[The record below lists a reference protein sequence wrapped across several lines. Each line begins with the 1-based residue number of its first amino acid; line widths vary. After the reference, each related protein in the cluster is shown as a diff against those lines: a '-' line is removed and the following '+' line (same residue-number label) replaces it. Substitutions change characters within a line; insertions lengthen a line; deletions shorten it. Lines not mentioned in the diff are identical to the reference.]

1 MGSFEIQVF
10 VSLVVVLG
18 AAFVALICDYLKG
31 NNERLRERNEEL
43 QARAAEREML
53 ETLLDR
59 FQTQTLDAAMK
70 AQQEALREFLAR
82 TGPGQRSI
90 PQAGVSA
97 LSLPETLAVGES
109 PRRALGKRVAETGA
123 AKELPSP
130 VIKWPVPVT
139 EPPEIRISPI
149 ESKQDAPHSG
159 PPADVGRGG
168 FTPRAADESVSPR
181 ADGPVDTLGE
191 DDSAN
196 GDALPDPPYV
206 SRQRVR
212 VFQMPGAV
220 VDEAEPVHDEAA
232 AGAGPS
238 IPQPEL
244 AVPAGHFE
252 AQGLKDLLAAR
263 GVFHGLVVLIRV
275 VANGDLAPREC
286 PELARL
292 LNSVGRTVSL
302 LRRAEDFSCRSA
314 EDEFVLIY
322 PRETGP
328 QAQRLIGRVKERLYD
343 LQLRTLGAFS
353 ARFVWGAAESA
364 SDAQLADLL
373 STAHAQA
380 HDFLKA

>member
-97 LSLPETLAVGES
+97 LPETLAVGES
-109 PRRALGKRVAETGA
+109 PRRTVAKRVAETGA
-123 AKELPSP
+123 ARELPSP

-139 EPPEIRISPI
+139 EPPELRTSPI
-149 ESKQDAPHSG
+149 ESKEDAPHSG

-168 FTPRAADESVSPR
+168 FTPRTADEIVSPR
-181 ADGPVDTLGE
+181 VDGPVHPLGE
-191 DDSAN
+191 DDSEN
-196 GDALPDPPYV
+196 GDAMPVPLYV
-206 SRQRVR
+206 SQQRVR

-220 VDEAEPVHDEAA
+220 VDEAEPVRDEPA

-263 GVFHGLVVLIRV
+263 GVFRGLVVSIKV

-343 LQLRTLGAFS
+343 LQLRSLGAFS
-353 ARFVWGAAESA
+353 ARFIWGAAESA
-364 SDAQLADLL
+364 PDAKLADLL
-373 STAHAQA
+373 STARAQA

>member
-97 LSLPETLAVGES
+97 LPETLAVGES
-109 PRRALGKRVAETGA
+109 PRRKVAKRVAETGA

-139 EPPEIRISPI
+139 EPPVLRSPPI
-149 ESKQDAPHSG
+149 ESKQDALHSG

-168 FTPRAADESVSPR
+168 FAPRTTAEIVSPR
-181 ADGPVDTLGE
+181 ADGPVDPLGE
-191 DDSAN
+191 DEAEN
-196 GDALPDPPYV
+196 EDAMPVPLYV
-206 SRQRVR
+206 SQQRVR
-212 VFQMPGAV
+212 VFQMPGAL
-220 VDEAEPVHDEAA
+220 VDEAEPVRDEPA
-232 AGAGPS
+232 AGASQP
-238 IPQPEL
+238 IPLPEL

-252 AQGLKDLLAAR
+252 AQGLKDLLAAW
-263 GVFHGLVVLIRV
+263 GVFHGLVVFIKV
-275 VANGDLAPREC
+275 VANGDLAPRDC

-292 LNSVGRTVSL
+292 LSSVGRTVSL

-373 STAHAQA
+373 NTARAQA